1 MADGDRIPKVLV
13 VDDEPNIRELVEVA
27 LKFHGCAVAV
37 SASGKDALHQAE
49 AYEPDLMILDVML
62 PDMDGFEV
70 CRTLR
75 ADGND
80 VPVIFLTARDTTSDT
95 IRGLTLGGD
104 DYVTKPFSVEALVA
118 RVRAVLRRT
127 ARAPGG
133 ETQPGGTGALLQ
145 VGDLELD
152 EEHWIVRRAGIPV
165 ELSPTEFRLLA
176 YLMRNQG
183 RMLTR
188 QQLLENVWG
197 WEFAGQSQ
205 VVETYVSYLR
215 RKLDPL
221 GPAADP
227 HPARCRVQP
236 ARAAGSRAREQM
248 RYTRR
253 QPTGR
258 GRLSLRS
265 RLLAGL
271 ITITALFLIVMGVVT
286 TVVLGNI
293 EQDQFNTDL
302 GLTVKESLSEIA
314 NLQNGYAAA
323 YINLASRIDR
333 DLVRAVGYRQR
344 PAEPAEQPDRQPA
357 GDGVLRAESGPD
369 AVHHLP
375 VRRADPDRDLAAG
388 STSGPPART
397 ACCRPGRTSCWWRA
411 RTTRSATRSA
421 G

>member
-1 MADGDRIPKVLV
+1 MPDGDRIPKVLV
-13 VDDEPNIRELVEVA
+13 VDDEPNIRELVEFA
-27 LKFHGCAVAV
+27 LKLHGCAVAV
-37 SASGKDALHQAE
+37 SASGKDALHQAGV
-49 AYEPDLMILDVML
+49 YEPDLMILDVML

-75 ADGND
+75 AEGND

-127 ARAPGG
+127 TRSRRGRG
-133 ETQPGGTGALLQ
+133 DDGQLTGDAELLT

-152 EEHWIVRRAGIPV
+152 EEHWVVRRGGTQV

-221 GPAADP
+221 GPP
-227 HPARCRVQP
+227 LIHTQ
-236 ARAAGSRAREQM
+236 
-248 RYTRR
+248 
-253 QPTGR
+253 R
-258 GRLSLRS
+258 GVGYSLRPPQDS
-265 RLLAGL
+265 PVPDPPPQEPEHAG
-271 ITITALFLIVMGVVT
+271 
-286 TVVLGNI
+286 
-293 EQDQFNTDL
+293 
-302 GLTVKESLSEIA
+302 
-314 NLQNGYAAA
+314 
-323 YINLASRIDR
+323 R
-333 DLVRAVGYRQR
+333 
-344 PAEPAEQPDRQPA
+344 
-357 GDGVLRAESGPD
+357 
-369 AVHHLP
+369 
-375 VRRADPDRDLAAG
+375 
-388 STSGPPART
+388 
-397 ACCRPGRTSCWWRA
+397 
-411 RTTRSATRSA
+411 
-421 G
+421 

>member
-37 SASGKDALHQAE
+37 SASGKDALHQTE
-49 AYEPDLMILDVML
+49 TYEPDLIILDVML

-70 CRTLR
+70 CRALR
-75 ADGND
+75 TDGND
-80 VPVIFLTARDTTSDT
+80 VPVLFLTARDTTSDT

-127 ARAPGG
+127 TREADG
-133 ETQPGGTGALLQ
+133 EAQPGGNAALLQ
-145 VGDLELD
+145 VGDLQLD
-152 EEHWIVRRAGIPV
+152 EEHWVVRRAGTQV

-221 GPAADP
+221 GPP
-227 HPARCRVQP
+227 LIHTQ
-236 ARAAGSRAREQM
+236 
-248 RYTRR
+248 
-253 QPTGR
+253 R
-258 GRLSLRS
+258 GVGYSLRVPPEAE
-265 RLLAGL
+265 R
-271 ITITALFLIVMGVVT
+271 
-286 TVVLGNI
+286 
-293 EQDQFNTDL
+293 
-302 GLTVKESLSEIA
+302 A
-314 NLQNGYAAA
+314 N
-323 YINLASRIDR
+323 R
-333 DLVRAVGYRQR
+333 
-344 PAEPAEQPDRQPA
+344 
-357 GDGVLRAESGPD
+357 
-369 AVHHLP
+369 
-375 VRRADPDRDLAAG
+375 
-388 STSGPPART
+388 
-397 ACCRPGRTSCWWRA
+397 
-411 RTTRSATRSA
+411 
-421 G
+421 